1 MSLNYRMQCMQSTNV
16 HCTTFSTTY
25 FPLTACRL
33 YVCTLFLA
41 IRASQCQ
48 TNVRQK
54 RKLFGH
60 FGKQQQNL
68 CTWLYSAVCSSF
80 GFFCLACF
88 LLGCLLQSQCTSMP
102 NKRESCS
109 VILANS
115 SRQQLHV
122 DSLDRFCNFC
132 HSVFS
137 NWFDIYYVSARLSS
151 YTSTMKLKTPVL
163 SACSSRFCK
172 HTLQKVLPVQCSLCR
187 SMSTV
192 QIEP

>member
-1 MSLNYRMQCMQSTNV
+1 MFNVQHFIQHIFPRPPACCMCV
-16 HCTTFSTTY
+16 HCFLQYVHLNAKQTSGKRESSLVILASSSRICVLGCTRLFVLHLAVYCLVFS
-25 FPLTACRL
+25 
-33 YVCTLFLA
+33 
-41 IRASQCQ
+41 
-48 TNVRQK
+48 
-54 RKLFGH
+54 
-60 FGKQQQNL
+60 
-68 CTWLYSAVCSSF
+68 
-80 GFFCLACF
+80 

-102 NKRESCS
+102 NKRESWL